1 MTPHAGCC
9 PVPRGQ
15 LRSLRSPGGG
25 GSPVAG
31 PRSAESAERLPGEA
45 IQAGLSVGCIGS
57 TVRTKHVK
65 RK

>member
-1 MTPHAGCC
+1 MQVAVLTQESTEVTEVTGW
-9 PVPRGQ
+9 
-15 LRSLRSPGGG
+15 G